1 MGKQIRPHLALLL
14 ANVLYGINYVIAKGV
29 MPTYITPYA
38 LTLLRILP
46 ATILFWIVGYWVK
59 QEVTNKKDYI
69 NLFFAGLLGVFLN
82 QFMFI
87 SGLNLSTP
95 INAAIMMTTNPI
107 MVMVVAAI
115 VLKDKISVLK
125 VIGIILGAAGAIIL
139 IAGTGFKGFGHAHLT
154 GDLLLLG
161 NSISFALYMAFARPL
176 MQKYHAFVVLK
187 WMFLF
192 GAILYFPIGITPLL
206 STHWNLIP
214 LKGILALIYIVIGT
228 TFMTYLLINY
238 ALKHLKS
245 TTVSIYIYTQP
256 VVAAVT
262 ASITGADKLTLLN
275 ITASILVFVGVY
287 MVSHVNRT
295 EIKKSPTKFARL
307 FQTKTKN

>member
-1 MGKQIRPHLALLL
+1 MSKQIKPHLALIL
-14 ANVLYGINYVIAKGV
+14 ANVLYGVNYVVAKGV

-46 ATILFWIVGYWVK
+46 ATILFWIVGFWVK
-59 QEVTNKKDYI
+59 QEITQKKDYL

-107 MVMVVAAI
+107 LVMVVSAI

-125 VIGIILGAAGAIIL
+125 IFGIILGATGAVIL
-139 IAGTGFKGFGHAHLT
+139 IAGKGFTGFNQEHLS

-161 NSISFALYMAFARPL
+161 NSVSFALYMAFARPL
-176 MQKYHAFVVLK
+176 MQKYDAFVVLK

-192 GAILYFPIGITPLL
+192 GAIMYFPIGITPLL
-206 STHWNLIP
+206 KTNWSLIP
-214 LKGILALIYIVIGT
+214 FQGILSLIYIVIGT
-228 TFMTYLLINY
+228 TFLTYLLINY

-256 VVAAVT
+256 VVAGVT
-262 ASITGADKLTLLN
+262 ASLTGADKLTVMN
-275 ITASILVFVGVY
+275 ISASVLVFVGVY
-287 MVSHVNRT
+287 LVSRVNKR
-295 EIKKSPTKFARL
+295 EIAK
-307 FQTKTKN
+307 